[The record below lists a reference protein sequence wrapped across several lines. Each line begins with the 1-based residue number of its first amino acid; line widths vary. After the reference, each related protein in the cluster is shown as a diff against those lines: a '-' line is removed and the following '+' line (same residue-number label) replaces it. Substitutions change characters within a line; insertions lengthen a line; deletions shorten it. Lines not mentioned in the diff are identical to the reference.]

1 MKLRVKRERRYR
13 VALEGIAGELFR
25 GELDDL
31 AERIRCARQP
41 STLYGSPETL
51 IERGIDRGIVETAKW
66 AERIVGAIGNADSSE
81 AIRNRTRAAAK
92 SNDLKPFSRNTYE
105 RMLHCASLGALDANW
120 EYETGGTVAQPRF
133 VAIPPLPGFADKP
146 FAEAISW
153 FKTKRVLTPNAFR
166 ALDAAAK
173 RRAFTV
179 ARLANEDMLRVVHAE
194 LARQLEEGADLAR
207 FKEFAAAR
215 LESAGWVPANKSH
228 VELIFRNNVVGAHSA
243 GRREQMF
250 QPEVLKA
257 RPIIQ
262 LKGVGDD
269 RMRPRHKK
277 ANGKAALASDPV
289 FRHLWTPL
297 GHNCRCRFVSRSEV
311 EAKRLGI
318 DIVDGSELE
327 AAQDPGWES
336 RGGSL

>member
-1 MKLRVKRERRYR
+1 V
-13 VALEGIAGELFR
+13 LEGFASELFR
-25 GELDDL
+25 GEVEELE
-31 AERIRCARQP
+31 ARIRCARQP
-41 STLYGSPETL
+41 STLYGSPEAL
-51 IERGIDRGIVETAKW
+51 IEKGIDRGITETARW
-66 AERIVGAIGNADSSE
+66 AERIVDAIGNADSAG
-81 AIRNRTRAAAK
+81 AIRSQTRAAAK
-92 SNDLKPFSRNTYE
+92 RNDLKAFARNAYE
-105 RMLHCASLGALDANW
+105 RMLHCAALGALDANW

-146 FAEAISW
+146 FGEAISW
-153 FKTKRVLTPNAFR
+153 FKSKHVLRPDAFR
-166 ALDAAAK
+166 ALDASAK

-179 ARLANEDMLRVVHAE
+179 ARLANEDLLGAVHAE
-194 LARQLEEGADLAR
+194 LARQLEQGASLEDFKR
-207 FKEFAAAR
+207 FAKER

-228 VELIFRNNVVGAHSA
+228 VELIFRNNVVGAHGA
-243 GRREQMF
+243 GRRKQMF

-257 RPIIQ
+257 RPIFQ

-277 ANGKAALASDPV
+277 ANGKAALATDPV

-311 EAKRLGI
+311 EAKRLGLEL
-318 DIVDGSELE
+318 VDGSVLE

-336 RGGSL
+336 RGPAL